1 MNLKQV
7 GLHFLYTLRLL
18 KRFIFQ
24 LARAP
29 GGKKIKQQQS
39 WPVSD
44 GISLTYC
51 PRLSM
56 SMEEMDDTSMEPGK
70 VDTLQN
76 ISPSFSQWNWMN
88 EYGNE
93 WIDEWINKK
102 ASIVPGKE
110 ETKNPPENLSVFVS
124 KWNNELVDGWMN
136 EK

>member
-1 MNLKQV
+1 
-7 GLHFLYTLRLL
+7 
-18 KRFIFQ
+18 
-24 LARAP
+24 
-29 GGKKIKQQQS
+29 
-39 WPVSD
+39 
-44 GISLTYC
+44 
-51 PRLSM
+51 M